1 MEPRVRVV
9 TDSLADLPREF
20 VEELGITVVPCIV
33 RFGERV
39 YRDRVDLTM
48 DELYERLIHGPELP
62 QTSGPPV
69 GVFEEVYR
77 RLGDETDQILS
88 IHIPARLSGTISAAL
103 AARQALPHL
112 RIEIVDSTNITMAL
126 GWLVVRAARAAQA
139 GQTLDEILAM
149 VRETIPRLR
158 LLAVVDTLEY
168 AYRGG
173 RIGKAKFM
181 MGSLLKV
188 KPILQI
194 LNSELLP
201 VENVRTMRKALGRL
215 VELIRELG
223 PLEHAAVIHA
233 RAPELAAELRE
244 MLADIHPLEHILV
257 TETGP
262 VLGTHAGPGA
272 VGVGCVL
279 AASEQQGS

>member
-1 MEPRVRVV
+1 MRRVSVV
-9 TDSLADLPREF
+9 TDSLADLPAEF
-20 VEELGITVVPCIV
+20 VAELDITVVPCIV

-39 YRDRVDLTM
+39 YRDRVDLSS
-48 DELYERLIHGPELP
+48 DELYERLINGPELP

-69 GVFEEVYR
+69 GAFEEVYR
-77 RLGDETDQILS
+77 HLGQKTDQILS
-88 IHIPARLSGTISAAL
+88 IHIPARLSGTVSAAL

-126 GWLVVRAARAAQA
+126 GWLVVRAAQAAQA
-139 GQTLDEILAM
+139 GQDMDQILAM
-149 VRETIPRLR
+149 VRKTIPRLR
-158 LLAVVDTLEY
+158 LLAALDTLEY

-173 RIGKAKFM
+173 RIGKAKFI

-201 VENVRTMRKALGRL
+201 VENVRTRGKALRRL
-215 VELIRELG
+215 VELIGEWG
-223 PLEHAAVIHA
+223 PLEDVAVIHA
-233 RAPELAAELRE
+233 HAPHLAEELRE
-244 MLADIHPLEHILV
+244 MLADIHPPERIPI

-272 VGVGCVL
+272 VGIGCVL
-279 AASEQQGS
+279 AADPKDRP